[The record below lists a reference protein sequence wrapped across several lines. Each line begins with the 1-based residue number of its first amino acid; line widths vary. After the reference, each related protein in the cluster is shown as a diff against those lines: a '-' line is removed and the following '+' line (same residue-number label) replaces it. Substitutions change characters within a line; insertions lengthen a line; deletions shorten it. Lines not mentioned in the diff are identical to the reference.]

1 MAKGR
6 VTNERTK
13 RYVVLPD
20 GNRRASS
27 TIETGAYGR
36 TNPIGRDALREAVKE
51 KLVDMRTGVTEEG
64 AA

>member
-6 VTNERTK
+6 VMNNRTK

-27 TIETGAYGR
+27 TIETGTCGR
-36 TNPIGRDALREAVKE
+36 TNPLGRDALREAGRE
-51 KLVDMRTGVTEEG
+51 KMVDTRTGVT
-64 AA
+64 